1 MAQCTQGGGRHLNI
15 EFKENKPHN
24 NNLKFFV
31 KKSNCVKKQEVP
43 KHGNQANKK
52 FCMLHGQYLFFKNL
66 R

>member
-1 MAQCTQGGGRHLNI
+1 MVFTMAQCTQGGGRHLNI

-43 KHGNQANKK
+43 KHGNQAN
-52 FCMLHGQYLFFKNL
+52 
-66 R
+66 